1 MTTLMA
7 QLKSFMTW
15 TVHGDG
21 KSVGIGK
28 AVAPDERLTY
38 PRTIGIGA
46 QHVLAMMGSTLLVP
60 ALTGMPASTTLFF
73 SAVGTAMFLL
83 ITGNNVPSYLGSS
96 FAFIA
101 PLAAAGVSGSGAPL
115 DGATISKG
123 LGGILLAGL
132 LLVAV
137 GAMVQVAGAGWIQ
150 KSMPPAVTGTI
161 VALIGLNLA
170 STAKGMWSAS
180 PWTALV
186 TLGAVLLLMVLSKGF
201 LGRIAILAGAIIGGV
216 FAGIRG
222 EWSGAGAIIGDAK
235 WFGAPEWH
243 SPTFDGSVLVAFI
256 PVVVVLIA
264 ENIGHVKSVAAMTNR
279 DLDPMTGRALLA
291 DGVATTLAS
300 LGGGSGTTTYAEN
313 IGVMAATRVY
323 STLAYWAA
331 AAVALLLS
339 LVPKFGALV
348 AVVPV
353 GVLGGLATLLFG
365 LIAVLGARIWVQNGV
380 NFSHPVNLMT
390 AAVALIVGTADYSA
404 TWGKMSFNGIAL
416 GTIAALVIYHG
427 LSWVAQKRGTQD
439 QPPTSPAIVEAD
451 VVAAKEANVTV
462 QPPVKP
468 RATR

>member
-1 MTTLMA
+1 MSTPSKPA
-7 QLKSFMTW
+7 GFFTW
-15 TVHGDG
+15 KVHGDG
-21 KSVGIGK
+21 KRVGIHG

-60 ALTGMPASTTLFF
+60 ALTGMPATTTLFF
-73 SAVGTAMFLL
+73 SAIGTALFLT
-83 ITGNNVPSYLGSS
+83 ITGNRVPSYLGSS

-101 PLAAAGVSGSGAPL
+101 PLAAAGVTAANGPL
-115 DGATISKG
+115 DGATIGKG

-132 LLVAV
+132 LLAAV
-137 GAMVQVAGAGWIQ
+137 GAIVQVAGSGWIQ

-170 STAKGMWSAS
+170 GAAKGMWEAS

-186 TLGAVLLLMVLSKGF
+186 TLAAVLLLMVISKGF
-201 LGRIAILAGAIIGGV
+201 LGRIAILAGAVIGSI
-216 FAGIRG
+216 FAAIRG
-222 EWSGAGAIIGDAK
+222 EWAGAADTIGDAA
-235 WFGAPEWH
+235 WFGLPQYYTP
-243 SPTFDGSVLVAFI
+243 SLDGSVLVAFI

-279 DLDPMTGRALLA
+279 DLDGYTGRALLA
-291 DGVATTLAS
+291 DGVATTVAGI
-300 LGGGSGTTTYAEN
+300 GGGSGTTTYAEN

-323 STLAYWAA
+323 STLAYWVAA
-331 AAVALLLS
+331 AFALVLS

-348 AVVPV
+348 SVIPV

-380 NFSHPVNLMT
+380 NFSHPVNLVT
-390 AAVALIVGTADYSA
+390 AAVALIIGTADYTA
-404 TWGKMSFNGIAL
+404 AWGTMQFNGIAL

-427 LSWVAQKRGTQD
+427 LHWVARVRGTQD
-439 QPPTSPAIVEAD
+439 QPPTTPAIVEAD
-451 VVAAKEANVTV
+451 VVAVKAAKGA
-462 QPPVKP
+462 KP
-468 RATR
+468 KK